1 MEQQAHQSAQRESRR
16 QRDDRLEVLQ
26 KEGLGD
32 LCRHEKF
39 QRRRQAGAHF
49 VVEVVPVVEKGRP
62 HIVVGGLDKAG
73 DDDEQADDLSQPGDQ
88 RHRRL
93 QKPLHAVGD
102 DLIEM
107 V

>member
-1 MEQQAHQSAQRESRR
+1 MLAM
-16 QRDDRLEVLQ
+16 
-26 KEGLGD
+26 
-32 LCRHEKF
+32 
-39 QRRRQAGAHF
+39 
-49 VVEVVPVVEKGRP
+49 EKGDP

-88 RHRRL
+88 RHCRL

>member
-1 MEQQAHQSAQRESRR
+1 MVRPLAAGHLVEEI
-16 QRDDRLEVLQ
+16 VL
-26 KEGLGD
+26 
-32 LCRHEKF
+32 
-39 QRRRQAGAHF
+39 AM
-49 VVEVVPVVEKGRP
+49 EKGGP

-73 DDDEQADDLSQPGDQ
+73 DDDEQADDLSQPWEISGTC
-88 RHRRL
+88 RL